1 MRRHVGSAGIG
12 PNRITTMQRFFAAF
26 ARVGVLLVAG
36 GTAWGCRQ
44 TSDTVSS
51 GRRARRLVA
60 SNPDTG
66 SKLRALLLGDTIAA
80 GD

>member
-12 PNRITTMQRFFAAF
+12 PNRFTTMQTFFAAF

-51 GRRARRLVA
+51 GRRALRLLA
-60 SNPDTG
+60 SKPDMG
-66 SKLRALLLGDTIAA
+66 SELRALLLGDTIAA